1 MMMKHALLT
10 HLRGCRSG
18 AAAAE
23 MVLIAPALAGL
34 LFVGMDVGLAFWEKH
49 QLEQAAQRGIELAVA
64 PGTIG
69 TGSFSHLDPE
79 VRAAYG
85 KPVQSLTVANWLE
98 CNGQRQDNWNSF
110 CPAGQTFA
118 RFVSVRV
125 QAEYVP
131 QYSFGGILHGDG
143 QNGGYVLTGDASVRL
158 Q

>member
-1 MMMKHALLT
+1 
-10 HLRGCRSG
+10 
-18 AAAAE
+18 

-49 QLEQAAQRGIELAVA
+49 QLEQAAQRGIELALA

-69 TGSFSHLDPE
+69 TGSFSHLGPE
-79 VRAAYG
+79 VRSAYG
-85 KPVQSLTVANWLE
+85 KPVQSLTVDNWLE
-98 CNGQRQDNWNSF
+98 CNGVRQSTWNSF

>member
-1 MMMKHALLT
+1 MKQQLLFR
-10 HLRGCRSG
+10 LRGCRRG
-18 AAAAE
+18 AAGAE

-49 QLEQAAQRGIELAVA
+49 QLEQAAQRGIELALA

-69 TGSFSHLDPE
+69 TGSFTHLDPE

-85 KPVQSLTVANWLE
+85 KPVQSLTVTNWLE
-98 CNGQRQDNWNSF
+98 CNGVRQSNWNSF
-110 CPAGQTFA
+110 CPAGQIFA
-118 RFVSVRV
+118 RYVSVRV

-131 QYSFGGILHGDG
+131 RYSFGGILSGDG